1 MPRTSQEYLKKGTNT
16 QLKLLRERV
25 DLEFGDNPEHFFPE
39 DAVELRVRQQ
49 LQGAIVAAAHKR

>member
-1 MPRTSQEYLKKGTNT
+1 MDEYWMNDIVNEAQLTAGLISEEEYLKKGTNT

-39 DAVELRVRQQ
+39 
-49 LQGAIVAAAHKR
+49 